1 MKKKPYTKPESIIV
15 PYYEPLMDDSASTGT
30 YDDPMAKEHDV
41 FFDEDNEED
50 DELWS
55 DFVPFE
61 EEE

>member
-1 MKKKPYTKPESIIV
+1 MKKKEYLKPDIELIPYK
-15 PYYEPLMDDSASTGT
+15 EPLMELGGSAGGDIGLS
-30 YDDPMAKEHDV
+30 KENDT
-41 FFDEDNEED
+41 FFKEDEED

>member
-1 MKKKPYTKPESIIV
+1 MKKKSYTKPESIIV

-30 YDDPMAKEHDV
+30 YDDPMAKEHDT
-41 FFDEDNEED
+41 FFKEDEED

>member
-1 MKKKPYTKPESIIV
+1 MEKKPYIKPECIAV
-15 PYYEPLMDDSASTGT
+15 PYVEPVMGFDDASTET
-30 YDDPMAKEHDV
+30 DDAFAKENDT
-41 FFDEDNEED
+41 FFKEDEED